1 MAGRSAEFG
10 VCRGENLSVSGRFGV
25 VVGRVGYWIVR
36 ECWGG
41 HWVWRVLQMELGFD
55 EWAYF
60 VGCLCGLSVSVVGYR
75 LSSVRSK
82 YGDLVTIHLGP
93 DPVVVVSGY
102 KLLKEAMLQCG
113 EDFCGRAPMPFFY
126 IYNDFGFGFT
136 TNIERWRELRKFSLN
151 VLKEVGMGKKS
162 NESAIQEEA
171 KQLVDTFRKT
181 KGQPFVPIHCLAK
194 ATCNVICST
203 MFNKRY
209 DYEDEELKS
218 LIHAMHDCFYLMNTF
233 SGQMYNTFPSIMKYL
248 PGSHVQ
254 VRKNLETLMKFV
266 DKRVQ
271 MNLKTL
277 DPNSPRDYVDAFLIK
292 LEKEKQNP
300 NTEYHLDN
308 LITSTLQIFFA
319 GTETTSTTL
328 AFGLLLFIKHQD
340 VQKKVQEEINK
351 VIGQNRSPSY
361 QDKSQMPYTEAVIHE
376 ILRFSD
382 IAPYSMP
389 RSVTQDI
396 QFHGYDIPKGTNA
409 FLLLSSVLN
418 DPEIF
423 PNPQDFNPG
432 NFLDAD
438 GRFKKCDAFMVF
450 APGKRNCIGESLA
463 RMEIF
468 IFLTT
473 ILQNFNLRSPLLH
486 EDIDTSAIV
495 SGLVKFP
502 KPYELIVEP
511 R

>member
-1 MAGRSAEFG
+1 MDLLLSTALAISFLIVLWVFKTFPAKGRLPPGPRPLPLLGNILDIKKGDISTYLAE
-10 VCRGENLSVSGRFGV
+10 
-25 VVGRVGYWIVR
+25 
-36 ECWGG
+36 
-41 HWVWRVLQMELGFD
+41 
-55 EWAYF
+55 
-60 VGCLCGLSVSVVGYR
+60 
-75 LSSVRSK
+75 VRSK

-102 KLLKEAMLQCG
+102 KLLKEAMLQHG

-151 VLKEVGMGKKS
+151 VLREVGMGKKS

-171 KQLVDTFRKT
+171 RQLVDTFRKT

-218 LIHAMHDCFYLMNTF
+218 LIHAMRDCINLMNTF
-233 SGQMYNTFPSIMKYL
+233 SGQMYNTYPSIMKYL

-254 VRKNLETLMKFV
+254 IRKHLETLMKFV
-266 DKRVQ
+266 ERRVQ
-271 MNLKTL
+271 INLETL

-340 VQKKVQEEINK
+340 VQKKVQEEIDK

-376 ILRFSD
+376 IQRYSD
-382 IAPYSMP
+382 ILPYSSP

-396 QFHGYDIPKGTNA
+396 QFHGYNIPKN
-409 FLLLSSVLN
+409 
-418 DPEIF
+418 
-423 PNPQDFNPG
+423 FNPG

-438 GRFKKCDAFMVF
+438 GRFKKCDAFVVF
-450 APGKRNCIGESLA
+450 SPGKRSCIGESLA

-495 SGLVKFP
+495 SGLEKFP